1 MANRYSKALKH
12 LKNKNIDEKL
22 KLLEQIPTNNTGGLY
37 LDIPGRSD
45 YSSTRTG
52 AS

>member
-1 MANRYSKALKH
+1 MANKYSKALKH

-37 LDIPGRSD
+37 VDVLENLRQRKLDL
-45 YSSTRTG
+45 
-52 AS
+52 